1 MSRSNSNI
9 LAIARCG
16 RQFRDEAMVPLGL
29 RGCHIGYLTRIC
41 AEPGISQD
49 TLAQNML
56 LNKSNIARQAAFL
69 EENGFI
75 TRTPSPTDKR
85 LLQLYPTE
93 KALALLPEMRDT
105 VSQWDSILFQDIT
118 DSELETVTQLL
129 EKMRRNAAQWMEG
142 R

>member
-49 TLAQNML
+49 ALAQNML

-105 VSQWDSILFQDIT
+105 VSQWDSILFRDIT